1 MVRRSAIRI
10 LVTAAVFTG
19 LLMLGWGIRDAASFF
34 VSPPRALFLPIILAG
49 VACAVAST
57 PNPTKQGTRTPSGQR
72 LVLAS
77 VQVVTL
83 PLLVL
88 MPYSDKHVIM
98 VIHSEWVR
106 WLGLAGVAAG
116 SAIAFVAL
124 RTLGENYS
132 TFVTIQEQHRLVQ
145 NGIYGVV
152 RNPIY
157 LSTLLLWPGVCLVF
171 RSWLVVPVF
180 AYFLAFGVLRGAQEE
195 RVLREHFGA
204 AFEDY
209 CRRTWRL
216 LPYVY

>member
-1 MVRRSAIRI
+1 MVQRTAIRV
-10 LVTAAVFTG
+10 LVSAGVFTA
-19 LLMLGWGIRDAASFF
+19 LLMLGWGVRDYVSFF
-34 VSPPRALFLPIILAG
+34 VSVPRALFLLVILTGLAS
-49 VACAVAST
+49 AVAAT
-57 PNPTKQGTRTPSGQR
+57 PNPTKQGTRTPGGQR

-77 VQVVTL
+77 VQMVTL

-88 MPYSDKHVIM
+88 MPYMDKHGIV
-98 VIHSEWVR
+98 VIHAEWVR
-106 WLGLAGVAAG
+106 WLGLVGVVAG

-124 RTLGENYS
+124 RTLGECYS
-132 TFVTIQEQHRLVQ
+132 TFVTIQQDHHLVQ

-157 LSTLLLWPGVCLVF
+157 LSTMLLWPGICLVF
-171 RSWLVVPVF
+171 RSWLALPVF

-204 AFEDY
+204 EFEDY